1 VSVAAWPQHRLSID
15 NLAAWKP
22 HDYPGWLVVLEGVD
36 GAGRSTQIDLLELWL
51 KVQGYAVL
59 RSDWN
64 SSKLVAKTIR
74 DARRQQS
81 LTPMTYSVLHAT
93 DVAARQES
101 DIIPA
106 LRAGFVVLADRYV
119 FTAFARDTARGVD
132 RDWIYNL
139 YSFAIRPDLAIYLQI
154 PTDLSLERIRGM
166 AGEVSY
172 EEADES
178 ASVRGAL
185 KSFREFQERVIE
197 EYDQLREPF
206 GMITVDASRPLQAVQ
221 LEVRKHAQ
229 ARLEERRDGH
239 SV

>member
-1 VSVAAWPQHRLSID
+1 MTVTAWPEHRLSIED
-15 NLAAWKP
+15 PAGWRR
-22 HDYPGWLVVLEGVD
+22 HDYPGHLIVIEGVD

-51 KVQGYAVL
+51 KMQGYGVL

-81 LTPMTYSVLHAT
+81 LTPLTYSVLHAT

-101 DIIPA
+101 EIIPA
-106 LRAGFVVLADRYV
+106 LKAGFIVLADRYV

-139 YSFAIRPDLAIYLQI
+139 YSFALRPDLAVYLRVS
-154 PTDLSLERIRGM
+154 TDLSLERIRGM
-166 AGEVSY
+166 AGEVSL

-185 KSFREFQERVIE
+185 DSFREFQEHVIG
-197 EYDQLREPF
+197 EYDGLVAPF
-206 GMITVDASRPLQAVQ
+206 GLVAIDSSQALRTVQQQIRKSVAEL
-221 LEVRKHAQ
+221 LEGDV
-229 ARLEERRDGH
+229 L
-239 SV
+239 

>member
-1 VSVAAWPQHRLSID
+1 MMVTSWPEHRLSIE
-15 NLAAWKP
+15 NPAGWGS
-22 HDYPGWLVVLEGVD
+22 HEYPGRLIVVEGVD

-51 KVQGYAVL
+51 KVQGYGVL

-81 LTPMTYSVLHAT
+81 LTPLTYSVLHAT

-101 DIIPA
+101 EIIPA

-139 YSFAIRPDLAIYLQI
+139 YSFALRPDLAIYLQVS
-154 PTDLSLERIRGM
+154 TDLSLERIRGM
-166 AGEVSY
+166 AGEVSL
-172 EEADES
+172 EQADES

-185 KSFREFQERVIE
+185 RSFREFQERVIG
-197 EYDQLREPF
+197 EYDGLIDPF
-206 GMITVDASRPLQAVQ
+206 GLVPIDSSQPMRAVQQRIRQAVDAL
-221 LEVRKHAQ
+221 
-229 ARLEERRDGH
+229 LEE
-239 SV
+239 S

>member
-1 VSVAAWPQHRLSID
+1 MTVATWPQQHLSSE
-15 NLAAWKP
+15 NPAGWRK
-22 HDYPGWLVVLEGVD
+22 HDYPGHLIVVEGVD

-51 KVQGYAVL
+51 KVQGYGVL

-81 LTPMTYSVLHAT
+81 LTPLTYSVLHAT

-106 LRAGFVVLADRYV
+106 LKAGFIVLADRYV

-132 RDWIYNL
+132 REWIYNL
-139 YSFAIRPDLAIYLQI
+139 YSFALRPDLAIYLRVS
-154 PTDLSLERIRGM
+154 TELSLERIRGM
-166 AGEVSY
+166 AGEVSL

-185 KSFREFQERVIE
+185 RSFHEFQERVIG
-197 EYDQLREPF
+197 EYDGLVDPFDLVPIDSAQPLREVQQ
-206 GMITVDASRPLQAVQ
+206 GIRRAVASI
-221 LEVRKHAQ
+221 
-229 ARLEERRDGH
+229 LEEE
-239 SV
+239 

>member
-1 VSVAAWPQHRLSID
+1 MSIAAWPEHRLTLDDLS
-15 NLAAWKP
+15 AWQP
-22 HDYPGWLVVLEGVD
+22 HGYPGWLVVVEGVD
-36 GAGRSTQIDLLELWL
+36 GSGRSTQIDLLEVWL
-51 KVQGYAVL
+51 QMQGYGVL

-81 LTPMTYSVLHAT
+81 LTPLTYSVLHAT

-106 LRAGFVVLADRYV
+106 LKAGFVVLVDRYV
-119 FTAFARDTARGVD
+119 FTAFARDTVRGVD

-139 YSFAIRPDLAIYLQI
+139 YSFAIRPDVAIYLRI
-154 PTDLSLERIRGM
+154 PTDLSLERIREM
-166 AGEVSY
+166 AGEVSF

-185 KSFREFQERVIE
+185 ESFRDFQERVIE
-197 EYDQLREPF
+197 EYDQLRKPF
-206 GMITVDASRPLQAVQ
+206 GLLTVDAARPLRSVQ
-221 LEVRKHAQ
+221 LDVRSHVQ
-229 ARLEERRDGH
+229 SRLEGI
-239 SV
+239 

>member
-1 VSVAAWPQHRLSID
+1 MIVATWPQHHLSSE
-15 NLAAWKP
+15 NPAGWRN
-22 HDYPGWLVVLEGVD
+22 HDYPGWLIVIEGVD

-51 KVQGYAVL
+51 KVQGYGVL

-64 SSKLVAKTIR
+64 SSKLVARTIR

-81 LTPMTYSVLHAT
+81 LTPLTYSVLHAT

-106 LRAGFVVLADRYV
+106 LKAGFVVLADRYV

-139 YSFAIRPDLAIYLQI
+139 YSFALRPDLAIYLQVS
-154 PTDLSLERIRGM
+154 TDLSLERIRGM
-166 AGEVSY
+166 AGEVSL
-172 EEADES
+172 EQADES

-185 KSFREFQERVIE
+185 RSFREFQERVIG
-197 EYDQLREPF
+197 EYDGLIDPFQLVP
-206 GMITVDASRPLQAVQ
+206 IDSSQPLRAVQ
-221 LEVRKHAQ
+221 QHIRWEVA
-229 ARLEERRDGH
+229 ALLEER
-239 SV
+239 